1 MIIVHT
7 RCMENCC
14 CRSCEFNAGTSSRGD
29 AEYAISQG
37 GAMPYDSKFDG
48 PGEETVKYGEKL

>member
-1 MIIVHT
+1 
-7 RCMENCC
+7 MENCC